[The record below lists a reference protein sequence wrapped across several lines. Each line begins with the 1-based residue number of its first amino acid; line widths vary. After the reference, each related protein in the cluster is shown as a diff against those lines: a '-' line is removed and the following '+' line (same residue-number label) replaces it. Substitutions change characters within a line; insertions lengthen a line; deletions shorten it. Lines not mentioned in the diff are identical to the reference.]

1 MIYFP
6 NAKINLGLA
15 VTELRSDGFH
25 HIETCYYPI
34 PLFDVLEFV
43 ESSQFELTVFGN
55 QLEGPIEDNLITK
68 VWQLMHREFQVPPV
82 KVALLKKIP
91 TGAGLGGGSSDAAF
105 FIKGLNTLFSLGL
118 SNNQM
123 EAVSAKLGSDCP
135 FFIRN
140 QPAIGKGRGEVLV
153 DVPLSLSG
161 YQLTLVFPGYFIST
175 ALAFRKVVPHSI
187 DYSFADVLALHPTK
201 WRYLLVNDFQPVATA
216 MHPKTGQIIDQLY
229 LAGATYASL
238 TGSGSVVFALS
249 EKPLSVLPLV
259 RDFDV
264 YTWAL

>member
-43 ESSQFELTVFGN
+43 ESSQFELAVFGK
-55 QLEGPIEDNLITK
+55 QLEGPIEDNLISR

-82 KVALLKKIP
+82 KVALLKMIP

-123 EAVSAKLGSDCP
+123 EAVSARLGSDCP

-153 DVPLSLSG
+153 EIPLSLSG

-175 ALAFRKVVPHSI
+175 ALAFRKVVPHII
-187 DYSFADVLALHPTK
+187 DFSFADVLALHPTK
-201 WRYLLVNDFQPVATA
+201 WRHRLVNDFQPVATA
-216 MHPKTGQIIDQLY
+216 MHPKIGQIIDQLY
-229 LAGATYASL
+229 LAGATYVSL
-238 TGSGSVVFALS
+238 TGSGSAVFALS
-249 EKPLSVLPLV
+249 EKPLIVSPLV